1 MDRAGDFEKVR
12 FFTFFV
18 QILTN
23 AAKLSASLQK
33 CVFDETICAELD
45 AHEKVTKANYFAGP
59 LPLSHFKKF
68 SIGLIV
74 TLMIVTLVI
83 VTPW

>member
-1 MDRAGDFEKVR
+1 MILRKYDLSL
-12 FFTFFV
+12 FFV
-18 QILTN
+18 QILIN

-45 AHEKVTKANYFAGP
+45 AHEKVTKANFFAGP
-59 LPLSHFKKF
+59 SPLSHFKKF